1 MAKYRIAI
9 VGFGVVGRGI
19 GAILHEKRDF
29 LKARYDFDF
38 DVVGISD
45 LIWDTVYN
53 SDGINLGKALDLVG
67 KKEKLD
73 PLGEV
78 LPDSL
83 TMIRE
88 TDYDILLEITPTNME
103 TGDPGYTHIREALK
117 RGKHVATT
125 NKGPIALHYRELSEL
140 AAQNGAELRFEGTVL
155 SGTPTINMALK
166 DLAGCEFSEIRGI
179 LNGTTNFILTEMEK
193 GKSYE
198 EALKEAQRLGYAEA
212 KPDAD
217 VEGWDAMAK
226 IIILANVVM
235 GGDVSKDDVSRT
247 GITGL
252 TIEDVENARKTG
264 KKWKLVGRAW
274 REGGKVK
281 AAVAPMEVG
290 PDDFL
295 YHVQGVLNAVVFST
309 DIIGDVTVVG
319 RGAGSKEAGYALLTD
334 VLDIHR
340 KLTGR

>member
-53 SDGINLGKALDLVG
+53 PDGIDLGKALDLVG

-166 DLAGCEFSEIRGI
+166 DLAGCELSEIRGI

-334 VLDIHR
+334 MLDIHR

>member
-19 GAILHEKRDF
+19 GSILHEKKDF
-29 LKARYDFDF
+29 LKSRYDFDF

-53 SDGINLGKALDLVG
+53 PDGIDLGKALELVG

>member
-19 GAILHEKRDF
+19 GSILHDKREF
-29 LKARYDFDF
+29 LKSCYDFDF

-45 LIWDTVYN
+45 LIWGTVYN
-53 SDGINLGKALDLVG
+53 SGGIDLGKALELVN

-73 PLGEV
+73 PLGKV

-83 TMIRE
+83 AMIRE

-103 TGDPGYTHIREALK
+103 TGDPGYSHIKEALK

-125 NKGPIALHYRELSEL
+125 NKGPIALYYRELSEL
-140 AAQNGAELRFEGTVL
+140 AVQNNAELRFEGTVL
-155 SGTPTINMALK
+155 SGTPVINMALK

-226 IIILANVVM
+226 IIIMANVVM
-235 GGDVSKDDVSRT
+235 GGDVSKDDVPRT

-252 TIEDVENARKTG
+252 TIEDVENARKAG

-281 AAVAPMEVG
+281 AEVAPMEVD

-334 VLDIHR
+334 MLDIHR
-340 KLTGR
+340 KLKGR

>member
-29 LKARYDFDF
+29 LKSRYDFDF

-53 SDGINLGKALDLVG
+53 PDGIDLGKALDLVG

>member
-19 GAILHEKRDF
+19 GSILHEKRDF

-45 LIWDTVYN
+45 LVWDTVYN
-53 SDGINLGKALDLVG
+53 PDGIDLGKALDLVG

>member
-19 GAILHEKRDF
+19 GSILHEKKDF
-29 LKARYDFDF
+29 LKSRYDFDF

-45 LIWDTVYN
+45 LIWGTVYN
-53 SDGINLGKALDLVG
+53 PDGIDLGKALDLVS

-140 AAQNGAELRFEGTVL
+140 AAQKGAELRFEGTVL

-274 REGGKVK
+274 REGGKVR

>member
-53 SDGINLGKALDLVG
+53 PDGIDLGKALDLVG